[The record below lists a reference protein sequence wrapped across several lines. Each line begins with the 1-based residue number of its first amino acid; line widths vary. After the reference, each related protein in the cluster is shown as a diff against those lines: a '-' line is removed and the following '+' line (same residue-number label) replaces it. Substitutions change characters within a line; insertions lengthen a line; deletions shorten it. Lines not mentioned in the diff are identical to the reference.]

1 MIKCGMLM
9 AYSISC
15 ITFSAQSYIQAVQS
29 SQRLEEYG
37 ITPAI
42 KKWIIEP
49 HECDDEEVDSD
60 KEEAFTQKPTTS
72 GNGK

>member
-1 MIKCGMLM
+1 M

-49 HECDDEEVDSD
+49 HECDVEVDSD
-60 KEEAFTQKPTTS
+60 KEEPFTQKPMTS

>member
-1 MIKCGMLM
+1 MLM
-9 AYSISC
+9 TCSISC
-15 ITFSAQSYIQAVQS
+15 ITFSAQSCIQAFKS
-29 SQRLEEYG
+29 SQPRLKEYG

-49 HECDDEEVDSD
+49 HECDEEVDSD

-72 GNGK
+72 GIGK